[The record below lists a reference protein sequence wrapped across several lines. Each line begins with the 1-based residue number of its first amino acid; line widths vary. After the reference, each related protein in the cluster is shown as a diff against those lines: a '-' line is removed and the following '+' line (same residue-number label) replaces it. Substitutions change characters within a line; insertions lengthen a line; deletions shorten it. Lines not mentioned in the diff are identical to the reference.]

1 MKLLNSELLWLLP
14 LIAVPLLIHI
24 LIRQRLPRV
33 RWAAMTFLMQ
43 ALRKNRRRLLLETI
57 LLLIVRTAIVAAIV
71 FVVLRPVA
79 RAGWQW
85 LSGQRQ
91 RTVSIIVL
99 DDSAS
104 MAASDGI
111 RTRMDRAVVRI
122 EEYLNQLP
130 PGSDVAVILA
140 ADPPLDVIR
149 QPTRDINFVRQ
160 TLTKLTPRDS
170 AGMIAQA
177 MSNAADRLREEKTP
191 NREIVI
197 VTDGQA
203 AGWQDD
209 EARKREA
216 FATAGE
222 VAEIFVLAIPQ
233 TPAGDAAVTDLTI
246 SGGPDATIPSL
257 AATLWPTSISVRLT
271 ALNTK
276 EPLDT
281 AIELFVDGRK
291 IIRKQVSVP
300 PDQDLVVSFEHRFN
314 SPGEHTIAAR
324 CDSDLYERNN
334 QRSMLLKVRERI
346 NVLLVDGRPG
356 HDPAMSAGSFIRIAL
371 WPTDPQEPESVSFFD
386 VRTLSA
392 GNLESVQIGNFPLII
407 LADVPALPSAAIGQ
421 IKAAVREGSGLLIIA
436 GPQVNASNLAA
447 MFFEG
452 GSGLLPVQLGPP
464 IDLQPTDPPVGLVL
478 NEPLVPALSAF
489 DDPILMR
496 ALSTATFRTVRPVA
510 SVQGKNVQ
518 TWARF
523 TRGGAA
529 LVANTFGQGSV
540 VYFGGSADRQGGE
553 FPLSP
558 AFVPFFQQ
566 LGFHLTFG
574 QDVPQQPAGQAL
586 EWHLATTDGIN
597 LTYPDG
603 TSTPADAMAAED
615 PATGQPRVLLPSAQL
630 AGVYTLRYNDAR
642 GTPRQAKKAV
652 NLHADE
658 FDPAMLA
665 LASLREKQA
674 LAKTRIIGPDD
685 SIRTALLAAKRE
697 AELSTTGII
706 ILLILLATELL
717 LVKLFAP
724 RQVDTQAML
733 KKAMGL

>member
-14 LIAVPLLIHI
+14 LVAVPVLIHI

-33 RWAAMTFLMQ
+33 RWAAMTFLLR

-57 LLLIVRTAIVAAIV
+57 LLLIVRTAIVAAII

-122 EEYLNQLP
+122 EEYLDQLP
-130 PGSDVAVILA
+130 AGSDVAVILA
-140 ADPPLDVIR
+140 ADPPVDVIR
-149 QPTRDINFVRQ
+149 QPTRDMNYVREI
-160 TLTKLTPRDS
+160 LSRLAPRDS
-170 AGMIAQA
+170 TAVIEQA
-177 MSNAADRLREEKTP
+177 MSSAADRLREEKTP
-191 NREIVI
+191 NREIVL

-203 AGWQDD
+203 AGWQEDD
-209 EARKREA
+209 AKKREA
-216 FATAGE
+216 FAKAGE
-222 VAEIFVLAIPQ
+222 VGEVFVLTVPP

-246 SGGPDATIPSL
+246 SGGPDALIPSL
-257 AATLWPTSISVRLT
+257 AATLWPTSINVRLT
-271 ALNTK
+271 AFNTK
-276 EPLDT
+276 ETLET
-281 AIELFVDGRK
+281 AIDLFVDGRK
-291 IIRKQVSVP
+291 VTRRQVSVP
-300 PDQDLVVSFEHRFN
+300 PDQDLIVGFEHRFN
-314 SPGEHTIAAR
+314 SPGEHTVAAR

-356 HDPAMSAGSFIRIAL
+356 PDPATSAGGFIRIAL
-371 WPTDPQEPESVSFFD
+371 WPTDPQERESVPFFD
-386 VRTLSA
+386 VRTLST
-392 GNLESVQIGNFPLII
+392 GSLESVQIGNFPLII
-407 LADVPALPSAAIGQ
+407 LADVPALPSTAIGQ
-421 IKAAVREGSGLLIIA
+421 IKSAVREGSGLLIIA
-436 GPQVNASNLAA
+436 GSQVNASNLAA

-464 IDLQPTDPPVGLVL
+464 IDLQPTDPPVGLAL

-489 DDPILMR
+489 DDPILMQ
-496 ALSTATFRTVRPVA
+496 ALSTVSFRTVRPVA
-510 SVQGKNVQ
+510 FAQGKNVQ

-529 LVANTFGQGSV
+529 LVANTFGRGRV

-566 LGFHLTFG
+566 LAFHLTFG
-574 QDVPQQPAGQAL
+574 QDEPQQLAGRAL
-586 EWHLATTDGIN
+586 EWYPARTDGIT

-603 TSTPADAMAAED
+603 TSAPAEAMVGED
-615 PATGQPRVLLPSAQL
+615 PTTEQPRVLVPSAQR
-630 AGVYTLRYNDAR
+630 GGIYTLTYNDAT

-652 NLHADE
+652 NLPADE

-665 LASLREKQA
+665 LAQLREKPS

-685 SIRTALLAAKRE
+685 SIRTALLTAKRE
-697 AELSTTGII
+697 AELSTTGIV
-706 ILLILLATELL
+706 ILLILLAAELL

-724 RQVDTQAML
+724 RQVDAQAML

>member
-14 LIAVPLLIHI
+14 LIAVPILIHI

-33 RWAAMTFLMQ
+33 RWAAMTFLMR

-104 MAASDGI
+104 MAASDGV
-111 RTRMDRAVVRI
+111 RTRMDRAIVRI
-122 EEYLNQLP
+122 EEYLDQLP
-130 PGSDVAVILA
+130 AGSDVAVMLA
-140 ADPPLDVIR
+140 ADPPADLIR
-149 QPTRDINFVRQ
+149 QPTRDISYVRQ
-160 TLTKLTPRDS
+160 TLSKLAPRDS
-170 AGMIAQA
+170 ASAIEQ
-177 MSNAADRLREEKTP
+177 SLITAAERLREEKTP

-209 EARKREA
+209 DARKREA

-222 VAEIFVLAIPQ
+222 MAEVFVLAVPQ

-246 SGGPDATIPSL
+246 SGGPDALTPSL

-281 AIELFVDGRK
+281 GIDLFVDGRK
-291 IIRKQVSVP
+291 VTRKQVRVP
-300 PDQDLVVSFEHRFN
+300 PDQDLIISFEHRFN

-356 HDPAMSAGSFIRIAL
+356 HDPAMSAGGFIRIAL

-386 VRTLSA
+386 VRTLST
-392 GNLESVQIGNFPLII
+392 GNLESVQIGSFPLII

-421 IKAAVREGSGLLIIA
+421 IKAAVRDGSGLLIIA

-496 ALSTATFRTVRPVA
+496 ALSTATFQTVRPVA

-529 LVANTFGQGSV
+529 LVANTFGQGGV

-566 LGFHLTFG
+566 LAFHLTFG

-603 TSTPADAMAAED
+603 TSTPADAMVAED

-630 AGVYTLRYNDAR
+630 AGVYTLTYNDAT

-665 LASLREKQA
+665 LAPLREKQA
-674 LAKTRIIGPDD
+674 LAKTRVIGPAD

-717 LVKLFAP
+717 LVRLFAP

-733 KKAMGL
+733 KKAMDL

>member
-14 LIAVPLLIHI
+14 LVAVPILIHI

-33 RWAAMTFLMQ
+33 RWAAMTFLLR

-122 EEYLNQLP
+122 EEYLDQLP
-130 PGSDVAVILA
+130 AGSDVAVILA
-140 ADPPLDVIR
+140 ADPPFDVIR
-149 QPTRDINFVRQ
+149 QPTRDMSYVRQ
-160 TLTKLTPRDS
+160 ALSRLTPRDS
-170 AGMIAQA
+170 AAVIEQA
-177 MSNAADRLREEKTP
+177 MSSAADRLREEKTP
-191 NREIVI
+191 NREIVL

-203 AGWQDD
+203 TGWQEDD
-209 EARKREA
+209 ARKRET
-216 FATAGE
+216 FAEAGE
-222 VAEIFVLAIPQ
+222 VAEVFVLTVPQ
-233 TPAGDAAVTDLTI
+233 TPAVDAAVTDLTV
-246 SGGPDATIPSL
+246 SGGPDALIPSL
-257 AATLWPTSISVRLT
+257 AATLWPTLISVRLT
-271 ALNTK
+271 AFHAK
-276 EPLDT
+276 EPRDT
-281 AIELFVDGRK
+281 AVDLFVDGRK
-291 IIRKQVSVP
+291 VTRKQVSVP
-300 PDQDLVVSFEHRFN
+300 PNQDLIVSFEHRFN
-314 SPGEHTIAAR
+314 SPGEHTVAAR

-334 QRSMLLKVRERI
+334 QRSILLKVRERI

-356 HDPAMSAGSFIRIAL
+356 PDPATSAGGFIRIAL
-371 WPTDPQEPESVSFFD
+371 WPTDPHERESVSFFD
-386 VRTLSA
+386 VRTLSTA
-392 GNLESVQIGNFPLII
+392 NLESVQIGNFPLII

-421 IKAAVREGSGLLIIA
+421 IKSAVRDGSGLLIIA
-436 GPQVNASNLAA
+436 GPQVTASNLAA

-452 GSGLLPVQLGPP
+452 GSGLVPVQLGPP
-464 IDLQPTDPPVGLVL
+464 IDLQPAEPPVGLVL

-496 ALSTATFRTVRPVA
+496 ALSTASFRTVRPVA
-510 SVQGKNVQ
+510 VVQGKNVQ

-529 LVANTFGQGSV
+529 LVANTFGRGRV

-566 LGFHLTFG
+566 LAFHLTFG

-586 EWHLATTDGIN
+586 EWHLARTDGIN

-603 TSTPADAMAAED
+603 TSAPADGMVGED
-615 PATGQPRVLLPSAQL
+615 PATEQPRVLVPSAQR
-630 AGVYTLRYNDAR
+630 AGVYTLTYNDAT

-652 NLHADE
+652 NLPADE

-665 LASLREKQA
+665 LAQLREKRS
-674 LAKTRIIGPDD
+674 LANTRIVGPDD
-685 SIRTALLAAKRE
+685 SIRTVLLAAKRE
-697 AELSTTGII
+697 AELSTTGIV